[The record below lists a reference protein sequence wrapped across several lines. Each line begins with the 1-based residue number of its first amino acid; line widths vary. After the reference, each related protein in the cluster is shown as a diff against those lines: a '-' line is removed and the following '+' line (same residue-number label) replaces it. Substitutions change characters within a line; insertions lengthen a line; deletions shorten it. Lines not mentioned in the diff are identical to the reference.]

1 MTGDLLT
8 LLRAHDLPPRW
19 DGHAVWWEGWH
30 REGWHREGWHPGIGP
45 VFICPPP
52 RRPLCCEG
60 CGSLAEPV
68 SYRGLVAVWASLT
81 PEDIEREEENR
92 RRLGSLAHKR
102 KRRAYWRLRAYRCPD
117 CKLDTVWDIDTD
129 DWWTLDHTDY
139 SDDGSETP

>member
-30 REGWHREGWHPGIGP
+30 PGIVP

-68 SYRGLVAVWASLT
+68 SNCGLVAVWASLT
-81 PEDIEREEENR
+81 PEDIEREGENR

-102 KRRAYWRLRAYRCPD
+102 NRRAYWRLRAYRCPD

-139 SDDGSETP
+139 SDDGSEPP

>member
-8 LLRAHDLPPRW
+8 LLREHDLPPRW

-30 REGWHREGWHPGIGP
+30 PGIGPVFICP

-68 SYRGLVAVWASLT
+68 SNRGLVAVWASLT